1 MSHNWLHTPDCKVLN
16 ENEIVAA
23 RDARL
28 CGSRLAFV
36 IVKQHQLALVC
47 CQMCQ

>member
-1 MSHNWLHTPDCKVLN
+1 MIHNWLHTPDCKVLN
-16 ENEIVAA
+16 ETA